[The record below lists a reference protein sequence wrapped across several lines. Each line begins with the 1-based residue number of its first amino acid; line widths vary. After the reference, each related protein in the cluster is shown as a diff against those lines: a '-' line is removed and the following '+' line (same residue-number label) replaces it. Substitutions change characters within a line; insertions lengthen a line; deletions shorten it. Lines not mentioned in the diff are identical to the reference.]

1 MGKVLAVV
9 VALSV
14 AAPAFARVKSAEDQ
28 RQDFLRASGICQAS
42 VNEQRG
48 RGRGVSGSR
57 DFKVQTDAD
66 GTVNTVETDQARFE
80 YERCMPAQGHPVR

>member
-42 VNEQRG
+42 VNDQRG
-48 RGRGVSGSR
+48 RGAGCPAAGTSR
-57 DFKVQTDAD
+57 SRQTRT
-66 GTVNTVETDQARFE
+66 G
-80 YERCMPAQGHPVR
+80 P